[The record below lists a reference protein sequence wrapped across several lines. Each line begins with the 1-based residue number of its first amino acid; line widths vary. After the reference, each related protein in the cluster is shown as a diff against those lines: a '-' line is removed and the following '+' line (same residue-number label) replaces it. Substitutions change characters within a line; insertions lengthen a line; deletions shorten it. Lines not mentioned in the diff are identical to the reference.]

1 MNGALRLTRV
11 HVRLTRSGTLYIL
24 LTIVMGGV
32 AVNAAN
38 NLLYIAVAA
47 LLALMSVS
55 GILAYVNIRGLA
67 AVVRPPDEIF
77 AGRPVGLTVDIRNQK
92 RHFPSLLIMV
102 GAPTAGHPVLL
113 IPPGGSAPIR
123 IEKVFDRRGRQ
134 PLGELMLL
142 SPFPFGLILRGGSFD
157 PGITCLVYPAPIA
170 IPWQMVSETE
180 QRGEGTTINLA
191 GMGGDHRGLRDYL
204 PGDSLSRIHWKGW
217 LRHRRLLT
225 REFDA
230 EGGPP
235 VVLRYE
241 AMPGPGNEER
251 LGQLAWLVRTELRR
265 DRAVGLRL
273 PGMSFPPGSG
283 SGHRRRLL
291 TALALHGERTDAA

>member
-11 HVRLTRSGTLYIL
+11 HVRLTRPGTLYIV
-24 LTIVMGGV
+24 LTIVLGGV

-38 NLLYIAVAA
+38 NLLYLAVAA

-55 GILAYVNIRGLA
+55 GILAYLNIRGLS
-67 AVVRPPDEIF
+67 AVVHPPDEIF

-92 RHFPSLLIMV
+92 RLFPSMLIMV
-102 GAPTAGHPVLL
+102 GAPTAGHAVLL
-113 IPPGGSAPIR
+113 IPPGGSAPVR
-123 IEKVFDRRGRQ
+123 IEKVFPGRGRQ

-142 SPFPFGLILRGGSFD
+142 SPFPFGLVLRGGSFD
-157 PGITCLVYPAPIA
+157 PGITCLVYPAPRA
-170 IPWQMVSETE
+170 VPWRFVSEAE
-180 QRGEGTTINLA
+180 YRGEGTQINLA

-217 LRHRRLLT
+217 LRHRRLMT

-235 VVLRYE
+235 VMLDFQ
-241 AMPGPGNEER
+241 AMPGPGTEER

-273 PGMSFPPGSG
+273 PGSSLPPGSG

-291 TALALHGERTDAA
+291 TALALHGGADAP